1 MPGLVPGIH
10 AFVRR
15 DAEGVDG
22 RDEPGHDERL
32 WDSSMTDTIRIV
44 EVGPRDGLQNE
55 KTPVNVADRIAFV
68 EALVAAGLS
77 TVEVG
82 AFVSP
87 KAIPQMVGSDEV
99 LRASLKLTG
108 EFHVLVPNEKGYE
121 AARAAGAQVVAVFA
135 SASEGFSRANINCS
149 VAESIERFRPV
160 LTRAQADGIKVRGY
174 ISCVLGCPFDGNV
187 PVQAVVDA
195 ATTLW
200 DLGCYEISLGD
211 TIGVG
216 TPKKVRELLRA
227 CAEAIPMQSLAMHFH
242 DTYGQALANLYAGLE
257 EGARVIDSAAGG
269 LGGCPYAPGA
279 TGNVA
284 TEDVLYMLEGM
295 GVPMGVDMDRL
306 IAATNSVAALL
317 GRPPVSRVVNALNAK
332 NKRVRSAS

>member
-1 MPGLVPGIH
+1 MSNQV
-10 AFVRR
+10 
-15 DAEGVDG
+15 
-22 RDEPGHDERL
+22 
-32 WDSSMTDTIRIV
+32 RIV

-55 KTPVNVADRIAFV
+55 KAQVSV
-68 EALVAAGLS
+68 EARVVFIEALLGAGLH

-99 LRASLKLTG
+99 LRRVSRLSG

-121 AARAAGAQVVAVFA
+121 AARAAGAEVIAVFG

-149 VAESIERFRPV
+149 VAESIERFKPV
-160 LTRAQADGIKVRGY
+160 IARARADGVKVRGY
-174 ISCVLGCPFDGNV
+174 ISCVLGCPFDGEIK
-187 PVQAVVDA
+187 PQAVVDVA
-195 ATTLW
+195 KVLW
-200 DLGCYEISLGD
+200 DLGCYEVSLGD

-216 TPKKVRELLRA
+216 TPNKARELLRA
-227 CAEAIPMQSLAMHFH
+227 VAGHVPMAHLAMHFH
-242 DTYGQALANLYAGLE
+242 DTYGEALANLYAGME

-284 TEDVLYMLEGM
+284 TEDVVYMLEGM
-295 GVPMGVDMDRL
+295 GIATGVDMTKL
-306 IAATNSVAALL
+306 VQATNDISKLI
-317 GRPPVSRVVNALNAK
+317 GRPPVSRVAAALNAK
-332 NKRVRSAS
+332 RLAAQR

>member
-1 MPGLVPGIH
+1 M
-10 AFVRR
+10 
-15 DAEGVDG
+15 
-22 RDEPGHDERL
+22 
-32 WDSSMTDTIRIV
+32 SDTIRIV

-55 KTPVNVADRIAFV
+55 KMPVGVADRITFV
-68 EALVAAGLS
+68 AALVDAGLS

-87 KAIPQMVGSDEV
+87 KAVPQMVGSDEV
-99 LRASLKLTG
+99 LRASLKLPG

-149 VAESIERFRPV
+149 VAESIERFKPV
-160 LTRAQADGIKVRGY
+160 IARAQADGVRVRGY
-174 ISCVLGCPFDGNV
+174 ISCVLGCPFDGQV

-200 DLGCYEISLGD
+200 DLGCYEVSLGD

-216 TPKKVRELLRA
+216 TPTKVRELLRA
-227 CAEAIPMQSLAMHFH
+227 CAEAVPMASLAMHFH

-284 TEDVLYMLEGM
+284 TEDVVYMLEGM
-295 GVPMGVDMDRL
+295 GITTGVDMDKL
-306 IAATNSVAALL
+306 IAATNGVASLL

-332 NKRVRSAS
+332 NKRVTGTTSS

>member
-1 MPGLVPGIH
+1 MNDQV
-10 AFVRR
+10 
-15 DAEGVDG
+15 
-22 RDEPGHDERL
+22 
-32 WDSSMTDTIRIV
+32 RIV

-55 KTPVNVADRIAFV
+55 KTPVSVEGRVAFI
-68 EALVAAGLS
+68 EALLAAGLH

-99 LRASLKLTG
+99 LRRVSHHTDG

-121 AARAAGAQVVAVFA
+121 AARAAGAKVIAVFG

-149 VAESIERFRPV
+149 VAESIERFKPV
-160 LTRAQADGIKVRGY
+160 IARAKADGIKVRGY
-174 ISCVLGCPFDGNV
+174 ISCVLGCPYDGEIR
-187 PVQAVVDA
+187 PQAVVDVA
-195 ATTLW
+195 KVLW
-200 DLGCYEISLGD
+200 DLGCYEVSLGD

-216 TPKKVRELLRA
+216 TPKKARALLRA
-227 CAEAIPMQSLAMHFH
+227 VAGHVPMAHLAMHFH
-242 DTYGQALANLYAGLE
+242 DTYGQALANLYAGME

-284 TEDVLYMLEGM
+284 TEDVVYMLEGL
-295 GVPMGVDMDRL
+295 GVAISVDMTKL
-306 IAATNSVAALL
+306 VEATNEISKLI
-317 GRPPVSRVVNALNAK
+317 GRPPLSRVAAALNAK
-332 NKRVRSAS
+332 RLASKR